1 MTVALKMS
9 DNSPTNS
16 TLNHWNEKIRSV
28 FVNLDPRIQ
37 AVIIGV
43 LVGGGSG
50 FAAVGLTEGLELL
63 SHFLHAQQKGGL
75 YVVLFPAAGILL
87 TVVVLKY
94 IVRDFGG
101 HGVPE
106 VIHSVSMKGGALK
119 FRSSFSKLLG
129 SLITIASGGS
139 AGPEAPVVIS
149 GAAIGSNIA
158 GYFNSNQQL
167 RVAVTGSG
175 AAAAI
180 ASIFNAPLTGFIFTM
195 EVILGEWAPR
205 SMLPVAISSVV
216 GAEVSRLLKGNQI
229 PFTHRVFQVNLNDIL
244 ATVGLAVVFALF
256 SVVFIKMLKWIAMVL
271 KKYLKNVLLQA
282 LAGGMLVGVITLF
295 FPFVRGEGYDVVR
308 QLIGGQFTSPTHI
321 VLLLVLMKMAATS
334 LTLGAGGSG
343 GVFAPSLLIGSLGGF
358 FYFQFLALVF
368 PGVTFSGAALFSLV
382 GMAAMLSGTL
392 HAPLTGIFLIVEI
405 TGGYDAILPLLLVSF
420 LTSTLVKLA
429 EKHSIYQCELVE
441 RGYLLRPRTDGRI
454 LSEIQPAEL
463 LETGLTPVAPQ
474 MLLNDIVPLIETSP
488 RNYFPVEDGST
499 GEFLGLVN
507 LNDIKRYLFNPAL
520 LNSIIVEQVMQTDL
534 TTVSLTDNVGDILDT
549 FDLTGGWSLPVVE
562 GNKFL
567 GLISKATLLDHYRR
581 ELKAQTEL

>member
-1 MTVALKMS
+1 MS
-9 DNSPTNS
+9 DKIPVINR
-16 TLNHWNEKIRSV
+16 WNEKFRSI

-37 AVIIGV
+37 AVLIGV
-43 LVGGGSG
+43 LVGVCSG
-50 FAAVGLTEGLELL
+50 FAAVGLNEGLEGLA
-63 SHFLHAQQKGGL
+63 HFFHHQQEGGL
-75 YVVLFPAAGILL
+75 YVVLFPAAGIFL
-87 TVVVLKY
+87 TVVILKY
-94 IVRDFGG
+94 VIRDFGG

-106 VIHSVSMKGGALK
+106 VLHSVNMKGGALK
-119 FRSSFSKLLG
+119 FRSSFSKLVG

-158 GYFNSNQQL
+158 GYFKSNQQL

-205 SMLPVAISSVV
+205 SMLPVAISSVTGTV
-216 GAEVSRLLKGNQI
+216 VSRMLKGNQI
-229 PFTHRVFQVNLNDIL
+229 PFSHRVFDVTINDIL

-256 SVVFIKMLKWIAMVL
+256 SVGFIKVLKWTAQIL
-271 KKYLKNVLLQA
+271 DNYLKHALLQA
-282 LAGGMLVGVITLF
+282 LAGGLLVGVITLF

-308 QLIGGQFTSPTHI
+308 QLIAGQFTSPIHV

-334 LTLGAGGSG
+334 LTLGAGGAG

-358 FYFQFLALVF
+358 FYYQLLVLVF
-368 PGVTFSGAALFSLV
+368 PEVSFTGAALFSLV
-382 GMAAMLSGTL
+382 GMAGMLSGTL

-405 TGGYDAILPLLLVSF
+405 TGGYDAILPLLLISF
-420 LTSTLVKLA
+420 LTSNLVKLA
-429 EKHSIYQCELVE
+429 EKHSIYHYELVA

-463 LETGLTPVAPQ
+463 LETGLTPIAPH
-474 MLLNDIVPLIETSP
+474 LLLKDIVPLIENSP
-488 RNYFPVEDGST
+488 RNYFPVEDSHT

-520 LNSIIVEQVMQTDL
+520 LNSIIVEEIMQTDL
-534 TTVSLTDNVGDILDT
+534 TTVSLTDKVPEILDT
-549 FDLTGGWSLPVVE
+549 FDVSGSWSLPVVE

>member
-1 MTVALKMS
+1 MA
-9 DNSPTNS
+9 
-16 TLNHWNEKIRSV
+16 HWNEKIRSV

-43 LVGGGSG
+43 LVGVCSG
-50 FAAVGLTEGLELL
+50 FAAVGLNEGLEGL
-63 SHFLHAQQKGGL
+63 SHFLHAHQEGGL

-87 TVVVLKY
+87 TVIILKY
-94 IVRDFGG
+94 VIRDFGG

-106 VIHSVSMKGGALK
+106 VLHSVSMKGGALK
-119 FRSSFSKLLG
+119 FRSSFSKLVG

-158 GYFNSNQQL
+158 GYFKSSQQL

-256 SVVFIKMLKWIAMVL
+256 SVVFIKILKWTGMVL
-271 KKYLKNVLLQA
+271 NKYLKNVLMQA
-282 LAGGMLVGVITLF
+282 LVGGVLVGVITLF

-308 QLIGGQFTSPTHI
+308 QLIGGQFTSPTHF
-321 VLLLVLMKMAATS
+321 VLLLVLMKMTATS

-368 PGVTFSGAALFSLV
+368 PGVSFSGAALFSLV

-420 LTSTLVKLA
+420 LTATLVKLA
-429 EKHSIYQCELVE
+429 EKHSIYHYELVE
-441 RGYLLRPRTDGRI
+441 RGYLLRPRTDGGI

-463 LETGLTPVAPQ
+463 LETGLTPVEPH
-474 MLLNDIVPLIETSP
+474 MLLKDIVPLIEESP
-488 RNYFPVEDGST
+488 RNYFPVEDGGT

-520 LNSIIVEQVMQTDL
+520 LNTIIVEQVMHTDL
-534 TTVSLTDNVGDILDT
+534 TTVSLTDNVADILDT
-549 FDLTGGWSLPVVE
+549 FDLTGDWSMPVVE
-562 GNKFL
+562 GKKFL